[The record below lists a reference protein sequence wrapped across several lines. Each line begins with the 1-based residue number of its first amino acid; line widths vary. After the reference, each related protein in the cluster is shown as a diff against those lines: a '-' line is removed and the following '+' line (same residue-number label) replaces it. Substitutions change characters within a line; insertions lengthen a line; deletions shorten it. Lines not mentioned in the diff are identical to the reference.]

1 MKSVAILVLVAVA
14 GVAALSD
21 RQYQDAFVSWMDTF
35 DKTYAHEEF
44 FGRYNTFKSWVD
56 FVAAHNAGNHTWQAG
71 LNQFSDLT
79 PAQFSAQHLTGLSS
93 LPTEPTAENMEVF
106 TPSNDIDWRKE
117 GAVTPMKNQGQCGS
131 CWAFAAISVVEGW
144 TFLKSEKAGTLFDLS
159 EQQLVDCAGSTGNQ
173 GCNGGWHDKAIDYLN
188 TAGGSCEQKD
198 YPYKA
203 RNQPC
208 QKTCTPVIKPNKS
221 GKYGTTEAQLSQN
234 LDNGPVGVA
243 VDASGGFQSYHS
255 GVFSGPCGTQ
265 LNHAITAVGFSST
278 PSKYWIVKN
287 SWGTTWGDKGY
298 IHMAQGKNL
307 CGINMHTV
315 WVS

>member
-1 MKSVAILVLVAVA
+1 MKAAALLVLVALA
-14 GVAALSD
+14 GVSAFSE
-21 RQYQDAFVSWMDTF
+21 RQYQDAFVGWMTTF
-35 DKTYAHEEF
+35 DKTYSHEEF

-56 FVAAHNAGNHTWQAG
+56 FVETHNAGNHTWTAG

-79 PAQFSAQHLTGLSS
+79 PAEFAAQQLRGLPSV
-93 LPTEPTAENMEVF
+93 PTEVTAENLAPAE
-106 TPSNDIDWRKE
+106 PANDVDWREK

-131 CWAFAAISVVEGW
+131 CWAFAAIAIVEGW
-144 TFLKSEKAGTLFDLS
+144 SQIKDGKLWDLS

-173 GCNGGWHDKAIDYLN
+173 GCNGGWHDKAIDYLS
-188 TAGGSCEQKD
+188 TSGGSCEQKD

-208 QKTCTPVIKPNKS
+208 QKTCKPVVKPNRS
-221 GKYGTTEAQLSQN
+221 APYGRTEAELAAN
-234 LDNGPVGVA
+234 IENGPVGVA
-243 VDASGGFQSYHS
+243 VDASGGFQAYHG

-265 LNHAITAVGFSST
+265 LNHAITAVGYASS

-298 IHMAQGKNL
+298 IYMVQGKNL

-315 WVS
+315 WVAK